1 MRSEFAPP
9 RGNGRDSGAGGSPGI
24 RAATPAFEPAPGFA
38 FASDVGEIADGA
50 SSNRLLR
57 QRLLGGRRAGILAYQ
72 LRDYDQR
79 RGGNL
84 HTIGLL
90 AKEQGGHQHRH
101 YDFQ

>member
-1 MRSEFAPP
+1 MAVILART
-9 RGNGRDSGAGGSPGI
+9 AGPGFGLDC
-24 RAATPAFEPAPGFA
+24 RYASLRTGPGFA

>member
-1 MRSEFAPP
+1 M
-9 RGNGRDSGAGGSPGI
+9 SGKLPTARVQTDCCASGSSVAVEPGSWRI
-24 RAATPAFEPAPGFA
+24 
-38 FASDVGEIADGA
+38 
-50 SSNRLLR
+50 
-57 QRLLGGRRAGILAYQ
+57 ILAYQ